1 MVEDRGTGARVG
13 VLWDM
18 DGTLVDTEPLWM
30 AAETE
35 LVTSFGGV
43 WTREHAMACVG
54 KGLDDS
60 SAIIQAA
67 GVRLGIDE
75 ITRWLTDHV
84 KAHLNPETMPWR
96 TGARELLAALREAG
110 VPTALVTMSLRDMA
124 AHVAGR
130 LGFEGFDAIVAGDDV
145 EHAKP
150 HPDPYLRGAAAIGV
164 PIDCCVALEDSN
176 IGLASAIASGACAVA
191 IPWIVP
197 IEQRPGLTIWE
208 SLAGRGVDDV
218 IALVEARSRPPAGAG
233 VPS

>member
-1 MVEDRGTGARVG
+1 MAEETTIG

-35 LVTSFGGV
+35 LVASFGGV
-43 WTREHAMACVG
+43 WTHENAMACVG
-54 KGLDDS
+54 KGLDDA

-67 GVRLGIDE
+67 GVRLGIGE

-96 TGARELLAALREAG
+96 AGARELLLALREAG
-110 VPTALVTMSLRDMA
+110 VPTALVTMSLSDMA
-124 AHVAGR
+124 HHVADQ
-130 LGFEGFDAIVAGDDV
+130 LGFVGFDAIVAGDEV

-164 PIDCCVALEDSN
+164 PIADCAAFEDSN
-176 IGLASAIASGACAVA
+176 IGLSSAITSGACAIAV
-191 IPWIVP
+191 PWIVP
-197 IEQRPGLTIWE
+197 IEPRPGFITWATLE
-208 SLAGRGVDDV
+208 GRTVEDV
-218 IALVEARSRPPAGAG
+218 RAAVAAHRAAEAIR
-233 VPS
+233 

>member
-1 MVEDRGTGARVG
+1 MAARFG

-35 LVTSFGGV
+35 LVSSFGGV
-43 WTREHAMACVG
+43 WTQENAMACVG

-67 GVRLGIDE
+67 GVRLSIEE

-96 TGARELLAALREAG
+96 AGARELLAALRDAG
-110 VPTALVTMSLRDMA
+110 VPTALVTMSLGDMA
-124 AHVAGR
+124 RHVADQ
-130 LGFEGFDAIVAGDDV
+130 LGFPGFDAIIAGDEV

-164 PIDCCVALEDSN
+164 PIKDCVAFEDSN
-176 IGLASAIASGACAVA
+176 IGLSSAIASGACAIAV
-191 IPWIVP
+191 PWIVT
-197 IEQRPGLTIWE
+197 IEDRPGFVTWDTLV
-208 SLAGRGVDDV
+208 GRTVADV
-218 IALVEARSRPPAGAG
+218 RAAAEAHRAAGAAR
-233 VPS
+233 

>member
-1 MVEDRGTGARVG
+1 MVEDRGIGVRLG

-35 LVTSFGGV
+35 LVSSFGGV
-43 WTREHAMACVG
+43 WTHENAMACVG
-54 KGLDDS
+54 KGLEDS

-67 GVRLGIDE
+67 GVRLSIDE

-96 TGARELLAALREAG
+96 TGAREFLESLRDAG
-110 VPTALVTMSLRDMA
+110 IPTALVTMSLHDMA
-124 AHVAGR
+124 QHVADQ
-130 LGFEGFDAIVAGDDV
+130 LGFVGFDAIIAGDDV

-164 PIDCCVALEDSN
+164 PIEDCVAFEDSN
-176 IGLASAIASGACAVA
+176 IGLASAIASGACAIV

-197 IEQRPGLTIWE
+197 IEARPGFLVWD
-208 SLAGRGVDDV
+208 SLAGRTVEDV
-218 IALVEARSRPPAGAG
+218 RAASAAHRAPEVAR
-233 VPS
+233 

>member
-1 MVEDRGTGARVG
+1 MAEERRIG

-35 LVTSFGGV
+35 LVSSFGGV
-43 WTREHAMACVG
+43 WTHENAMACVG

-67 GVRLGIDE
+67 GVRLSIDE

-96 TGARELLAALREAG
+96 AGARELLESLRIAG
-110 VPTALVTMSLRDMA
+110 VPTALVTMSLHDMA
-124 AHVAGR
+124 SHVADQ
-130 LGFEGFDAIVAGDDV
+130 LGFVGFDAIIAGDDV

-164 PIDCCVALEDSN
+164 PIQDCVAFEDSN
-176 IGLASAIASGACAVA
+176 IGLNSAIASGACAIA
-191 IPWIVP
+191 IPWIVQ
-197 IEQRPGLTIWE
+197 IEDQPGFVEWDT
-208 SLAGRGVDDV
+208 LAGRTVADV
-218 IALVEARSRPPAGAG
+218 RAASAAHHATEATR
-233 VPS
+233 

>member
-1 MVEDRGTGARVG
+1 MAEERSIG

-35 LVTSFGGV
+35 LVSSFGGV
-43 WTREHAMACVG
+43 WTHENAMACVG

-60 SAIIQAA
+60 AAIIQAA

-96 TGARELLAALREAG
+96 AGARELLFALREAG
-110 VPTALVTMSLRDMA
+110 VPTALVTMSLHDMA
-124 AHVAGR
+124 QHVADQ
-130 LGFEGFDAIVAGDDV
+130 LGFVGFDAIVAGDRV
-145 EHAKP
+145 EHPKP

-164 PIDCCVALEDSN
+164 PIGDCAAFEDSN
-176 IGLASAIASGACAVA
+176 IGLAAAIDSGACAIAV
-191 IPWIVP
+191 PWIVP
-197 IEQRPGLTIWE
+197 IEPRPGFITWDTLE
-208 SLAGRGVDDV
+208 GRSVEDV
-218 IALVEARSRPPAGAG
+218 RAAIGAHRTAEALR
-233 VPS
+233 

>member
-1 MVEDRGTGARVG
+1 MVEERGTRFG

-35 LVTSFGGV
+35 LVASFGGV
-43 WTREHAMACVG
+43 WTREDAMACVG

-67 GVRLGIDE
+67 GVRLSIEE

-96 TGARELLAALREAG
+96 AGARELLKSLRAEG

-124 AHVAGR
+124 RHVAEQ
-130 LGFEGFDAIVAGDDV
+130 LGFDGFEAIVAGDDV

-164 PIDCCVALEDSN
+164 PIADCAAFEDSN
-176 IGLASAIASGACAVA
+176 IGLSSAIASGACAIAV
-191 IPWIVP
+191 PWIVP
-197 IEQRPGLTIWE
+197 IEER
-208 SLAGRGVDDV
+208 AGFLRWSTLEGRTVADV
-218 IALVEARSRPPAGAG
+218 RAAVAAHRADARAAEVAR
-233 VPS
+233 

>member
-1 MVEDRGTGARVG
+1 MVEDRGIGVRLG

-35 LVTSFGGV
+35 LVSSFGGV
-43 WTREHAMACVG
+43 WTHENAMACVG
-54 KGLDDS
+54 KGLEDS

-67 GVRLGIDE
+67 GVRLSIDE

-96 TGARELLAALREAG
+96 TGAREFLESLRDAG
-110 VPTALVTMSLRDMA
+110 IPTALVTMSLHDMA
-124 AHVAGR
+124 QHVADQ
-130 LGFEGFDAIVAGDDV
+130 LGFVGFDAIIAGDDV

-164 PIDCCVALEDSN
+164 PIEDCVAFEDSN
-176 IGLASAIASGACAVA
+176 IGLASAIASGACAIA

-197 IEQRPGLTIWE
+197 IETRPGFLVWD
-208 SLAGRGVDDV
+208 SLAGRTVEDV
-218 IALVEARSRPPAGAG
+218 RAASAAHRAPEVAR
-233 VPS
+233 